1 MSEVEITAD
10 PNIVIVDRG
19 VTPDGDSFVTY
30 RWINYMTGHTP
41 DWTVLGT
48 CICCG
53 LCEVGA
59 NNPYLEWKGE
69 PGISGSCVDTRWPN
83 LPDVPVSPAFFDML
97 EEPCT
102 LRFGGFGGA

>member
-1 MSEVEITAD
+1 MSNFEATAD

-19 VTPDGDSFVTY
+19 FTSEGVPYVTY
-30 RWINYMTGHTP
+30 HWINNMAVHTS

-59 NNPYLEWKGE
+59 NNPYLEWRGD
-69 PGISGSCVDTRWPN
+69 PGVSGSCVDTRWPN
-83 LPDVPVSPAFFDML
+83 LPDVPVAPAFFDKL

-102 LRFGGFGGA
+102 LRLKD